1 MSSGPINVTFWQNM
15 PSHHMAPVQREL
27 ARYNGY
33 RVRTIFSQNISE
45 HRRDMGWLMPE
56 LDPAELQFI
65 NGDVKRAH
73 ELAKESY
80 GINIFG
86 GFPSALLKDAFQSL
100 PPRNGDTHVALAV
113 EAGNGCDTK
122 ALLRPLFHR
131 LNIRRLNSHLDF
143 MLAYGK
149 LGCDYYA
156 HCGYSRDKI
165 FPFLYQSDI
174 PIATKSM
181 PQNNPIRIIC
191 CGHFERRK
199 GLDILLRSLAP
210 LNKKNWHLELVG
222 NGPVEGKIKSLI
234 DRLGLQKRTTVR
246 GFVSTMEMHSLLREK
261 DICVVPSR
269 FDGWGMLTNEA
280 LASGLAVVTTP
291 TVGSKDLVEASGA
304 GLVAD
309 SVSPRGLRECLEKL
323 MDNSENLR
331 RAKGAAVEF
340 SRYIDGQ
347 AIARYLSKIIEYQL
361 GNREKPPSP
370 WSDAVY
376 LG

>member
-1 MSSGPINVTFWQNM
+1 MSYSPTNVTFWQNM

-27 ARYNGY
+27 GRHNGY
-33 RVRTIFSQNISE
+33 RVRTVFGQNISE
-45 HRRDMGWLMPE
+45 HRHNMGWLMPE
-56 LDPAELQFI
+56 LDPAEMQFI
-65 NGDVKRAH
+65 NGDVKRAR

-86 GFPSALLKDAFQSL
+86 GFPSGPLKDAFQSL
-100 PPRNGDTHVALAV
+100 PPRDGDTHVALAV
-113 EAGNGCDTK
+113 EAGNACDTK

-156 HCGYSRDKI
+156 RCGYSRDKI

-174 PIATKSM
+174 PIAEKSSPTK
-181 PQNNPIRIIC
+181 NPIRIVC
-191 CGHFERRK
+191 CSYLTRRK
-199 GLDILLRSLAP
+199 GVDILLRSLAP
-210 LNKKNWHLELVG
+210 LNELNWHLELIG
-222 NGPVEGKIKSLI
+222 NGPEREKIRELI
-234 DRLGLQKRTTVR
+234 DKFGLQQRV
-246 GFVSTMEMHSLLREK
+246 TMRDFMSSKGIHSLLREK

-280 LASGLAVVTTP
+280 LAAGLAVVTTP

-309 SVSPRGLRECLEKL
+309 SVSSRGLRECLEKL
-323 MDNSENLR
+323 LDTSENLR

-347 AIARYLSKIIEYQL
+347 TTARYLSKIIEYQL